1 MSTVRGGFLCAVMAG
16 SYLACAAQKPTIPF
30 QQIERN
36 AQLSART
43 EVLPSV
49 ALVGRPAESASAM
62 PAASE
67 SVLAPTAYKPPR
79 TLSTGFFLMNGLHL
93 GLAMLDVGL
102 TQHCIAD
109 GHCRE
114 GNPIMPS
121 SLAGQV
127 AVDSA
132 WVGWGTLIS
141 YKLKRNESRAWWV
154 TPAIG
159 IAAHTAGAASGFVNR

>member
-1 MSTVRGGFLCAVMAG
+1 MSTVRGGFLCAVMATT
-16 SYLACAAQKPTIPF
+16 SVACGAQSPTIPF
-30 QQIERN
+30 KQIERN
-36 AQLSART
+36 AQLSARM
-43 EVLPSV
+43 EAAPSV
-49 ALVGRPAESASAM
+49 ALVGRPSGPAATM

-67 SVLAPTAYKPPR
+67 AVWAPPVYKPAR
-79 TLSTGFFLMNGLHL
+79 TLSTGFFLVNGLHL

-121 SLAGQV
+121 SLTGQV
-127 AVDSA
+127 GVDSA

-141 YKLKRNESRAWWV
+141 YKLKRNDSRAWWI

-159 IAAHTAGAASGFVNR
+159 IAAHTAGAASGFINR

>member
-1 MSTVRGGFLCAVMAG
+1 MSTVRGGFLCAMMAG
-16 SYLACAAQKPTIPF
+16 SFIGCSAQNPTIPF
-30 QQIERN
+30 KQIERN

-43 EVLPSV
+43 EMAPSV
-49 ALVGRPAESASAM
+49 ALVGRPAEPAVTT

-67 SVLAPTAYKPPR
+67 AVFAPTVYKPPR

-102 TQHCIAD
+102 TQHCIAN

-121 SLAGQV
+121 SLVGQV

-132 WVGWGTLIS
+132 WVGWGTVIS
-141 YKLKRNESRAWWV
+141 YKLKRDDSRAWWL

-159 IAAHTAGAASGFVNR
+159 IAAHTAGAASGLVNR

>member
-1 MSTVRGGFLCAVMAG
+1 MSTVRSGFLCAVVAG
-16 SYLACAAQKPTIPF
+16 GCLACAAQKTPIPF
-30 QQIERN
+30 KQIERN
-36 AQLSART
+36 AQLSARG
-43 EVLPSV
+43 EVPPSV
-49 ALVGRPAESASAM
+49 ALVGRAAD
-62 PAASE
+62 PAAAVPATSE
-67 SVLAPTAYKPPR
+67 SVVAPTIYKAPR
-79 TLSTGFFLMNGLHL
+79 TLSAGFFLMNGLHL

>member
-1 MSTVRGGFLCAVMAG
+1 MSTVRGGFLCTMLAG
-16 SYLACAAQKPTIPF
+16 ACIAGAAQKSTIPF
-30 QQIERN
+30 KQIERN
-36 AQLSART
+36 VQLSART
-43 EVLPSV
+43 EALPSV
-49 ALVGRPAESASAM
+49 ALVGRPAESASAL
-62 PAASE
+62 PSASE
-67 SVLAPTAYKPPR
+67 AALTPTVYKPPR

-159 IAAHTAGAASGFVNR
+159 IAAHAAGAASGFVNR